1 MSAKIFARN
10 LTARAAQVVDGN
22 PVSSRPESGVDN
34 SHPGWE
40 FDPRNLDRC
49 FFPGLVVD
57 FSFRF
62 GARVSRVSGRPQA
75 EGLTQQHLDTGKV
88 FLWSVEGCF
97 GGDPGTVQRCETL
110 GLDGYQ
116 VLAKVKDLEPGWLVV
131 IVGPAEGGQAAA
143 ADLAAARAQAAQL
156 PKGQPGAHVERRG
169 DALAWAVFAD
179 RRARYLDEDG
189 VIDTEVME
197 PGFLTQSLCS
207 PWQWDFADC
216 GCYYWAASRP
226 DIVLDEG
233 NPPQP
238 ANYQRDPRLA
248 PAPVE
253 RWNRYDY
260 DEGWMKGTISQ
271 QQMILR
277 WEELPLVID
286 DQERRSGQVDPGLPK
301 VEPVQPLD
309 FAQGLRALAHLAAV
323 AHTRCVQYLYAQY
336 SVNHPA
342 RADLPVADAGQ
353 QQALE
358 TAARTL
364 KELSI
369 DEMRHMAR
377 LCELQ
382 RELGQAANLAR
393 AAALELDV
401 DSGGTAGAV
410 PDLLP
415 ATDAALD
422 ALAASQTRQ
431 NGRLPMDLYLRL
443 SAGVPGWSEVSADQR
458 QRLAEVCKLLIDE
471 ARHHGLRLDGVKAGL
486 AQVPAA
492 LRLRVQQGPQPAG
505 AGDPQEALQENG
517 GKAYGEMLGKFA
529 QEYARPAGQGRVP
542 GAGMRPMMGMGAAAE
557 ALASQGIGLRFVPI
571 DPA

>member
-1 MSAKIFARN
+1 MSAKIFPRN
-10 LTARAAQVVDGN
+10 LTARAVQLVDGN

-75 EGLTQQHLDTGKV
+75 AGLAQQHLDTEKV

-97 GGDPGTVQRCETL
+97 GGDPGAVQRCETL

-131 IVGPAEGGQAAA
+131 IVGPAEGGQAVA
-143 ADLAAARAQAAQL
+143 ADLAAARAKAAQL
-156 PKGQPGAHVERRG
+156 AQGQPGAHVELRG
-169 DALAWAVFAD
+169 GALAWAAFAD
-179 RRARYLDEDG
+179 RRARYLDEEG

-233 NPPQP
+233 SPPQL
-238 ANYQRDPRLA
+238 ANYQRDPELA
-248 PAPVE
+248 PAPVD
-253 RWNRYDY
+253 RWKQYDY

-286 DQERRSGQVDPGLPK
+286 DQERRSGQVSFEVPK
-301 VEPVQPLD
+301 VEPVQPLN
-309 FAQGLRALAHLAAV
+309 FSQGLRALTHLAAV

-336 SVNHPA
+336 SLNHPT

-358 TAARTL
+358 TAAKTL

-377 LCELQ
+377 LCELL
-382 RELGQAANLAR
+382 RELDGPANLER

-401 DSGGTAGAV
+401 DSGDTGGAI
-410 PDLLP
+410 PELLP
-415 ATDAALD
+415 ATDVALD
-422 ALAASQTRQ
+422 ALIASETRQ
-431 NGRLPMDLYLRL
+431 DGRLPMDLYLRL
-443 SAGVPGWSEVSADQR
+443 SAGVADWSEVSAEQR

-471 ARHHGLRLDGVKAGL
+471 ARHHVLRLDSVKAGL
-486 AQVPAA
+486 ALVPAA
-492 LRLRVQQGPQPAG
+492 LRLRVQQGPQPA
-505 AGDPQEALQENG
+505 AASDPHETLQKQG
-517 GKAYGEMLGKFA
+517 GQAYGEMLGKFA
-529 QEYARPAGQGRVP
+529 QEYAKPAGQGRVP
-542 GAGMRPMMGMGAAAE
+542 GAGMGPMFAMGAAAE
-557 ALASQGIGLRFVPI
+557 ALAGQGIGLRFVAI
-571 DPA
+571 DPS